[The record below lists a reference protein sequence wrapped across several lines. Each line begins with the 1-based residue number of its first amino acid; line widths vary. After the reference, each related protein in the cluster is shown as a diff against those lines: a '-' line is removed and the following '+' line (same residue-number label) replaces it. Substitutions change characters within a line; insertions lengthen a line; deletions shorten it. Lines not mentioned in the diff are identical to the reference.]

1 MIAIIQRPRRKK
13 HLAVTTPG
21 SDTWDTLGSCR
32 LSIPIDGTDHVSIDG
47 AGSVGTLDA
56 QDVDVC
62 CHCLHLIAFAHVLNR
77 TTNVTLLRGIA

>member
-13 HLAVTTPG
+13 HLATTRPG
-21 SDTWDTLGSCR
+21 SATWETLGR
-32 LSIPIDGTDHVSIDG
+32 FSIPVEGTSHVSIDG
-47 AGSVGTLDA
+47 ASSVGTLEE

-62 CHCLHLIAFAHVLNR
+62 LYCLTLIAFAHVLNR

>member
-13 HLAVTTPG
+13 HLAVTRPG

-32 LSIPIDGTDHVSIDG
+32 LTIPVDRTDHVSIDG
-47 AGSVGTLDA
+47 AASVGTLEA
-56 QDVDVC
+56 QDVSVC

-77 TTNVTLLRGIA
+77 TTNGTLLRGIA